1 MCPCP
6 EWAERRGKWKSLCR
20 KEGQGPGARQA
31 GDKGHGFPGPPV
43 SSIQVPPGSKEDPRL
58 QAAGWGPGQGPQAGP
73 GVRLRPLQ
81 RCWWNPKLWNTHTR
95 TCRHTHAHT
104 CMHTHTETH
113 ACTHAGIHIYACTQ
127 SHMYTEAYTCT
138 LTHVRMHTHRHT
150 HTFRHTDVHV
160 CTHVHVGTHVHAGTC
175 THACTHIHMQ
185 AHTPTPTH
193 MHTHTGIC
201 IHPHAH
207 THTCTHTY
215 AGTHTHL
222 AASSPANCVAGS
234 SGTLLTSGSSLPCL
248 PWHHVTPGGLSWTSG
263 PTRLHTVFNV
273 VTPLLTPLL
282 LRVWHWAAPG
292 PLQLRLCCL

>member
-1 MCPCP
+1 MYTHARAHAHTQAHTYIQAHRCPCM
-6 EWAERRGKWKSLCR
+6 
-20 KEGQGPGARQA
+20 
-31 GDKGHGFPGPPV
+31 
-43 SSIQVPPGSKEDPRL
+43 
-58 QAAGWGPGQGPQAGP
+58 
-73 GVRLRPLQ
+73 
-81 RCWWNPKLWNTHTR
+81 HTR
-95 TCRHTHAHT
+95 TCRHTQA
-104 CMHTHTETH
+104 
-113 ACTHAGIHIYACTQ
+113 
-127 SHMYTEAYTCT
+127 
-138 LTHVRMHTHRHT
+138 
-150 HTFRHTDVHV
+150 
-160 CTHVHVGTHVHAGTC
+160 GTHVHAGTC